1 MSSHPRRSTSKT
13 SKSSKS
19 SKPSKTSQTS
29 KNPRGTA
36 SRPLSGF
43 RLTEALI
50 AGWRPLQRLDVDGFA
65 LLRSRGVT
73 RRANSAVALDAPS
86 SQDGLAA
93 AIDRVESLYEMS
105 GETPVFRVLDLHG
118 PERLD
123 DDLRERGYRRDG
135 DSELLTTALGPG
147 RGDVPHPSAE
157 IRTGALDEGWFEAAW
172 QLAPREG
179 EQARRTVHDILAGTP
194 AVQVLLRADGAP
206 DAAPVAVG
214 RAALVPVGKET
225 VAVLNMIAVDP
236 AHRRQ
241 GLGRALSRTLLALAA
256 VQGASRALLE
266 VERDNGAARALYR
279 QLGFDRL
286 GGYHYR
292 ARSSS
297 VSER

>member
-1 MSSHPRRSTSKT
+1 MSSRPRRSTPQNSQAPKTPKAATT
-13 SKSSKS
+13 SKHHKGA
-19 SKPSKTSQTS
+19 T
-29 KNPRGTA
+29 G

-73 RRANSAVALDAPS
+73 RRANSAVAVDAPT
-86 SQDGLAA
+86 SQDALAA
-93 AIDRVESLYEMS
+93 AIDRVEGLYEMT
-105 GETPVFRVLDLHG
+105 GETPTFRVLDVHG
-118 PERLD
+118 PERLA
-123 DDLRERGYRRDG
+123 DDLSERGYRRQG
-135 DSELLTTALGPG
+135 DSDLLSTTLGPE
-147 RGDVPHPSAE
+147 RRDMPHPSAE
-157 IRTGALDEGWFEAAW
+157 IRTGALDEDWFDAAW

-179 EQARRTVHDILAGTP
+179 EQARQTLHDILAGTP

-206 DAAPVAVG
+206 VAAG
-214 RAALVPVGKET
+214 RAALVPAGKET
-225 VAVLNMIAVDP
+225 AAVLNVIAVDP

-241 GLGRALSRTLLALAA
+241 GLGRDLSRTLLALAA

-266 VERDNGAARALYR
+266 VERDNDAARALYR

-292 ARSSS
+292 VPSSS
-297 VSER
+297 AVER